1 MRINQELSIFT
12 FSGDIANDTLLANI
26 IIFAL
31 RLNGAITISH
41 SRLCP
46 DISTLGLCKY
56 LVVYL
61 SRRSQQ
67 ALQYKNSFLV
77 YCSLLKVFVEKT
89 SQEKKNAQVLTF
101 YWFISLCAVPIQWR
115 KKRNWR
121 AIRSTYLASNSTAV
135 IVREREKSSCQ
146 E

>member
-1 MRINQELSIFT
+1 MRFSQEVLIFT

-26 IIFAL
+26 IIKIFAL
-31 RLNGAITISH
+31 PLNGAITISH

-46 DISTLGLCKY
+46 DISTLSLCKY

-67 ALQYKNSFLV
+67 ALLYKHSFLV
-77 YCSLLKVFVEKT
+77 YCSLLEVFVEKT

-101 YWFISLCAVPIQWR
+101 Y
-115 KKRNWR
+115 
-121 AIRSTYLASNSTAV
+121 
-135 IVREREKSSCQ
+135 
-146 E
+146 

>member
-1 MRINQELSIFT
+1 MRISQEVLIFT

-31 RLNGAITISH
+31 PLNGAITISH
-41 SRLCP
+41 SRLCL
-46 DISTLGLCKY
+46 DISTLSLCKY

-67 ALQYKNSFLV
+67 ALRYKNSFLV

-89 SQEKKNAQVLTF
+89 SHEKKNAQVLTF
-101 YWFISLCAVPIQWR
+101 Y
-115 KKRNWR
+115 
-121 AIRSTYLASNSTAV
+121 
-135 IVREREKSSCQ
+135 
-146 E
+146 

>member
-1 MRINQELSIFT
+1 MRISQEVLIFT

-31 RLNGAITISH
+31 PLNGAITISH

-46 DISTLGLCKY
+46 DISTLSLCKY

-67 ALQYKNSFLV
+67 ALLYKNNFLV

-101 YWFISLCAVPIQWR
+101 Y
-115 KKRNWR
+115 
-121 AIRSTYLASNSTAV
+121 
-135 IVREREKSSCQ
+135 
-146 E
+146 

>member
-1 MRINQELSIFT
+1 MRISQEVLIFT

-31 RLNGAITISH
+31 PLNGAITISH

-46 DISTLGLCKY
+46 DISTLSLCKY

-67 ALQYKNSFLV
+67 ALLYKNSFLV
-77 YCSLLKVFVEKT
+77 YCSLLKVFCRENIAR
-89 SQEKKNAQVLTF
+89 KKKCSSTDILLI
-101 YWFISLCAVPIQWR
+101 YKSLCSSDSVET
-115 KKRNWR
+115 KKKKLTGNQVD
-121 AIRSTYLASNSTAV
+121 I
-135 IVREREKSSCQ
+135 SSV
-146 E
+146 

>member
-1 MRINQELSIFT
+1 MRVSQEVSIFT

-31 RLNGAITISH
+31 PINGAITISH
-41 SRLCP
+41 SLLCP
-46 DISTLGLCKY
+46 DISTLSLCKY

-67 ALQYKNSFLV
+67 AFLYKHSFLV

-89 SQEKKNAQVLTF
+89 SEEKKMLK
-101 YWFISLCAVPIQWR
+101 Y
-115 KKRNWR
+115 
-121 AIRSTYLASNSTAV
+121 
-135 IVREREKSSCQ
+135 
-146 E
+146 